1 MELTE
6 TQKRKQI
13 ANNILGQRKK
23 PAYKIKSYIQN
34 KIFIFKRYIK
44 LLNSMWKLNAV
55 IKWYEDNAG
64 EFNAINNTLKELLSN
79 RDAQHSDIEYLQREV
94 VAQRKIIKQLNSYKL
109 NNNDDN
115 IIDKCAEEISRVY
128 GGDVNDEDINNIK
141 KIINKYIN
149 LSKKGGE

>member
-64 EFNAINNTLKELLSN
+64 EFNAINNTLKELLRN

-94 VAQRKIIKQLNSYKL
+94 VAQRKIIKQLNS
-109 NNNDDN
+109 
-115 IIDKCAEEISRVY
+115 
-128 GGDVNDEDINNIK
+128 
-141 KIINKYIN
+141 
-149 LSKKGGE
+149 KGE

>member
-1 MELTE
+1 
-6 TQKRKQI
+6 
-13 ANNILGQRKK
+13 
-23 PAYKIKSYIQN
+23 
-34 KIFIFKRYIK
+34 
-44 LLNSMWKLNAV
+44 MWKLNAV

-149 LSKKGGE
+149 LSKKGGENVK